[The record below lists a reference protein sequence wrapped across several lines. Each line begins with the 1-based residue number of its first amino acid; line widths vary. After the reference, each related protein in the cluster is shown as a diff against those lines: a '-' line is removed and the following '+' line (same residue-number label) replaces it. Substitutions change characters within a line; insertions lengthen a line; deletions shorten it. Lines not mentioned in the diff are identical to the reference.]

1 VKIRPAL
8 ALAAVLVTAACSSGQ
23 PESAGADLAR
33 AAPRPLVVFAAS
45 SLTAAFTELGA
56 RFQDAHPE
64 VEVTFNFGP
73 SDGLAAQIQ
82 SEGTADVFASASTTW
97 MDAVQE
103 DPGISDRTDVASN
116 ELVVITP
123 PDDPGGVATLEDLAG
138 PGVQLV
144 LAAEGVPVGEY
155 AREAL
160 ANAGILQAATANIVS
175 NEEDNAGVVAKVAA
189 GEADAGIVYA
199 SDVSPRVAGDLRSV
213 EIPVEANVVATY
225 PIGVVAGTGARES
238 AERFVALVGGPEG
251 RAVLRAFGFGPPP
264 PEPGA

>member
-1 VKIRPAL
+1 M
-8 ALAAVLVTAACSSGQ
+8 LAAAACSSGE
-23 PESAGADLAR
+23 PDGFPAEDP
-33 AAPRPLVVFAAS
+33 AAATQPLVVFAAS

-56 RFQDAHPE
+56 RFREAHPE

-73 SDGLAAQIQ
+73 SDGLAAQIR

-103 DPGISDRTDVASN
+103 DPGITERTDLATN
-116 ELVVITP
+116 ELIVITP
-123 PDDPGGVATLEDLAG
+123 PDDPGGVASVEDLAT

-144 LAAEGVPVGEY
+144 LAAEGVPVGDY
-155 AREAL
+155 ARDVL
-160 ANAGILQAATANIVS
+160 GNAGIFEAATANVVS
-175 NEEDNAGVVAKVAA
+175 NEEDNAGVVAKIAT

-199 SDVSPRVAGDLRSV
+199 SDVSTRVAGDLRSV
-213 EIPVEANVVATY
+213 KIPHEANVVATY
-225 PIGVVAGTGARES
+225 PIGVIAGTEARET

-264 PEPGA
+264 SEPGA

>member
-1 VKIRPAL
+1 MRGAL
-8 ALAAVLVTAACSSGQ
+8 ALAAMLVAAACSSGG
-23 PESAGADLAR
+23 PERFPAEDLAP
-33 AAPRPLVVFAAS
+33 ATPEPLVVFAAS

-56 RFQDAHPE
+56 RFHDAHPE

-103 DPGISDRTDVASN
+103 DPGISGRTDLATN

-123 PDDPGGVATLEDLAG
+123 PDDPGGVATFEDLAG

-144 LAAEGVPVGEY
+144 LAGEGVPVGEY

-160 ANAGILQAATANIVS
+160 AKAGILQAATANVVS

-199 SDVSPRVAGDLRSV
+199 SDVSPRVAGDLRSI
-213 EIPVEANVVATY
+213 EIPDDVNVVATY
-225 PIGVVAGTGARES
+225 PIGVVAGTSAREA
-238 AERFVALVGGPEG
+238 AERFITLVGGPEG
-251 RAVLRAFGFGPPP
+251 RAVLRAFGFGAPP